1 MEAEN
6 KLSNNSVDI
15 TQLIPFL
22 PPPPSFKRMNREARK
37 LPRNLSR
44 GKRITST
51 ELIRHFE
58 ELFSD
63 LESEGQERE
72 RERER
77 VEWNLRD

>member
-1 MEAEN
+1 
-6 KLSNNSVDI
+6 
-15 TQLIPFL
+15 
-22 PPPPSFKRMNREARK
+22 MNREARK

-63 LESEGQERE
+63 LESEGRE
-72 RERER
+72 REREKKER
-77 VEWNLRD
+77 EKERERESRMELERLIHVNWLIS